1 MVNRVF
7 CQLMLGNKK
16 QKKAMGNKNKKK
28 QQQQHQMEAMARRD
42 AKIRQLPTIYTFN
55 FKDVPSEVY
64 AKTLEAIF
72 SDPQF
77 ADAVRNRNELVRAA
91 NRIPQGAPQMAPLIK
106 TIQEKDAK
114 LANAIYA
121 LLVQVNLH
129 SEITYDFLSFGHL
142 SRYYVD
148 YSQPGMQE
156 KVDHLNIN
164 LDKITFLSEKLEN
177 LLTQVKGDMLEIFKG
192 ASEFQQFDGVMAS
205 LRQLSG
211 FFDFARKKDE
221 KSKDYALYYE
231 YADSINNYMDKR
243 MQTYSQKY
251 RKLHPTLP
259 GFTQE
264 QMVEAINLFFGE
276 KDKFN
281 ESFISAT
288 DSGGKYI
295 DAVKL
300 SFNIDEE
307 QTKKLDKLVPKPK
320 EGNSIQKYCLNVT
333 DAIMLYYAQQK
344 GFSLK

>member
-1 MVNRVF
+1 
-7 CQLMLGNKK
+7 
-16 QKKAMGNKNKKK
+16 MGNKNKKK
-28 QQQQHQMEAMARRD
+28 QQQQHQMEALARRD

-106 TIQEKDAK
+106 AIQEKDAK

-164 LDKITFLSEKLEN
+164 LDKITFLSEMLEN
-177 LLTQVKGDMLEIFKG
+177 LLTQVKGDMLEIFHG
-192 ASEFQQFDGVMAS
+192 TSDFNQFDGVMQS
-205 LRQLSG
+205 LHQLSG
-211 FFDFARKKDE
+211 FFNFVRNKDE
-221 KSKDYALYYE
+221 NSKDGALFYE
-231 YADSINNYMDKR
+231 YVDSINAYLEKR
-243 MQTYSQKY
+243 MRTYSEKH
-251 RKLHPTLP
+251 RKLHPNLP
-259 GFTQE
+259 GFTKE
-264 QMVEAINLFFGE
+264 QMVDAINLFFDE
-276 KDKFN
+276 KGKFN
-281 ESFISAT
+281 ESFISTT

-300 SFNIDEE
+300 SFNIDGE

>member
-1 MVNRVF
+1 
-7 CQLMLGNKK
+7 
-16 QKKAMGNKNKKK
+16 MGNKNKK
-28 QQQQHQMEAMARRD
+28 QHQMEALARRD

-106 TIQEKDAK
+106 AIQEKDAK

-164 LDKITFLSEKLEN
+164 LDKITFLSEMLEN

>member
-1 MVNRVF
+1 
-7 CQLMLGNKK
+7 
-16 QKKAMGNKNKKK
+16 MGNKNKK
-28 QQQQHQMEAMARRD
+28 QHQMEALARWD

-106 TIQEKDAK
+106 AIQEKDAK

-164 LDKITFLSEKLEN
+164 LDKITFLSEMLEN
-177 LLTQVKGDMLEIFKG
+177 LLTQVKGDMLEIFHG
-192 ASEFQQFDGVMAS
+192 ASEFTQFDGVML
-205 LRQLSG
+205 LRVVQW
-211 FFDFARKKDE
+211 
-221 KSKDYALYYE
+221 
-231 YADSINNYMDKR
+231 
-243 MQTYSQKY
+243 
-251 RKLHPTLP
+251 
-259 GFTQE
+259 
-264 QMVEAINLFFGE
+264 
-276 KDKFN
+276 
-281 ESFISAT
+281 
-288 DSGGKYI
+288 
-295 DAVKL
+295 
-300 SFNIDEE
+300 
-307 QTKKLDKLVPKPK
+307 
-320 EGNSIQKYCLNVT
+320 
-333 DAIMLYYAQQK
+333 
-344 GFSLK
+344 

>member
-1 MVNRVF
+1 
-7 CQLMLGNKK
+7 
-16 QKKAMGNKNKKK
+16 MGNKNKKK

-106 TIQEKDAK
+106 AIQEKDAK

-148 YSQPGMQE
+148 YSRPGIQE
-156 KVDHLNIN
+156 KVDQLNTN
-164 LDKITFLSEKLEN
+164 LDKITFLSETLEN

-231 YADSINNYMDKR
+231 YADSINAYMNKR
-243 MQTYSQKY
+243 MLTYSAKY

-307 QTKKLDKLVPKPK
+307 QTKKLGKLVPKPK